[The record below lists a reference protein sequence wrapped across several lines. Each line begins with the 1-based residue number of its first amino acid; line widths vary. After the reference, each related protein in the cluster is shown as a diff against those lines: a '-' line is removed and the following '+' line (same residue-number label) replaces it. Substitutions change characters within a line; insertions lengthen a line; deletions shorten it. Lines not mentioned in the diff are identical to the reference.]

1 MEICFC
7 NLSAKKHSK
16 NEFKSFPK
24 IFTDICGQHFVVREG
39 PVSQLVEWILK
50 DGRRREATQT
60 TWTQVKYSQ
69 PCTKA
74 DRYIQPFTKQTGI
87 FNPAQKQTEIFNP
100 AQKQTE
106 IFNPVK

>member
-16 NEFKSFPK
+16 KEFKSFPK
-24 IFTDICGQHFVVREG
+24 IFTDICGQHFEVREG

-50 DGRRREATQT
+50 DGRRRGATQT

-69 PCTKA
+69 PCTETERFIKPCTQT
-74 DRYIQPFTKQTGI
+74 DRYIQPCTQTDRYIQPCTKKT
-87 FNPAQKQTEIFNP
+87 
-100 AQKQTE
+100 
-106 IFNPVK
+106 